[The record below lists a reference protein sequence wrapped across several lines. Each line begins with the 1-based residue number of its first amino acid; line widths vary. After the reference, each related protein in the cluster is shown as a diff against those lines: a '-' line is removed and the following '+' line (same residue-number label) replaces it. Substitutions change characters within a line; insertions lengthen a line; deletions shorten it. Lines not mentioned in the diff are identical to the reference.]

1 MAFPFHPC
9 KEILHKCESWSQVD
23 FNNFETSFY
32 IRSFYWSILYYTDT
46 DEIPGFFLLIKV
58 VSSLRAVKILFLSF
72 TFEDI
77 GVVMVTNMIGQ
88 LQESFLLRH
97 AAGSF
102 EISFTKWLQDA
113 KTVQLPVTLNEL
125 KNSHIKIFQAC
136 RTFRKIC
143 RGLRKWCWKIHCRG
157 RKCKH

>member
-1 MAFPFHPC
+1 M
-9 KEILHKCESWSQVD
+9 D

-125 KNSHIKIFQAC
+125 SNFHIKIFQAC

-143 RGLRKWCWKIHCRG
+143 RGLRK
-157 RKCKH
+157 